1 MAKCY
6 AGPDKNLYLRGKI
19 FYYMIELPRENG
31 KRRYYIKSLH
41 TDNYYEAREKVKD
54 MANNVDKAEIN
65 KTFAFDDIQ
74 VAKIVVKF

>member
-1 MAKCY
+1 MFKKCIAKCY

-41 TDNYYEAREKVKD
+41 TDNYLQSR
-54 MANNVDKAEIN
+54 ANTISCIIRLFHQIPLTTVDILRSDN
-65 KTFAFDDIQ
+65 G
-74 VAKIVVKF
+74 